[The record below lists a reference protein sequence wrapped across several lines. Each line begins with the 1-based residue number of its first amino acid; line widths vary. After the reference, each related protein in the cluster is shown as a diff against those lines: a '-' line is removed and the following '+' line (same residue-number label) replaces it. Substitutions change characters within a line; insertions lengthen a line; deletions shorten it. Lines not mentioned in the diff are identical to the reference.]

1 MGMEFEEDRDDD
13 DDSFD
18 CADRDDD
25 FSSSIDSDFER
36 DTD

>member
-1 MGMEFEEDRDDD
+1 MGMEFDRD

-18 CADRDDD
+18 CADRDDGD